1 MRIYGCDF
9 TSAPC
14 RRKPIVVAV
23 GQLEGRRLT
32 ILGLEDCSDWA
43 AFETYLRLPGPW
55 LAALDL
61 PFGLP
66 AAVVNALGWPA
77 TWADYVSLVARLELP
92 AFLALLQR
100 YSAGQPPGQKLP
112 RRPTDVLAQ
121 ACSPLMRQ
129 RVPLARMFW
138 QGAPRLLASGA
149 CLLPCHP
156 TEAERFILEG
166 YPALVARRWLKRQ
179 PYKGEGR
186 ERNTAVRRQARVRL
200 LTALMS
206 PELTQSYGLTLVLP
220 AICQSACLDDARGD
234 RLDALLCAVQAA
246 WAAQASGDVS
256 ALAPQQL
263 RERLRALLPAGCNPD
278 EGWIYDPALVA
289 SAHVSGSLPSQP
301 SCSPASQQ
309 HTDDPGQGHND
320 ANDCCQGRD
329 LMQPENAEQ
338 NASSHLLGG
347 DQIGISGVQRP

>member
-14 RRKPIVVAV
+14 HRKPIVVAV

-32 ILGLEDCSDWA
+32 ILSLEDCSDWA

-66 AAVVNALGWPA
+66 AAVVKALGWPA
-77 TWADYVSLVARLELP
+77 SWADYVSLVARLELP
-92 AFLALLQR
+92 SFLALLQR

-121 ACSPLMRQ
+121 ARSPLMRQ

-138 QGAPRLLASGA
+138 QGAPRLLTSGA
-149 CLLPCHP
+149 CILPCHP
-156 TEAERFILEG
+156 TEAERVILEG
-166 YPALVARRWLKRQ
+166 YPALVARRWLGRQ

-186 ERNTAVRRQARVRL
+186 EQNTAAHRQARLRL
-200 LTALMS
+200 LMSLTS
-206 PELTQSYGLTLVLP
+206 PELTQSYDLTLVLP
-220 AICQSACLDDARGD
+220 AACQSACLDDARGD
-234 RLDALLCAVQAA
+234 RLDALLCAIQAA

-263 RERLRALLPAGCNPD
+263 RDRLWALLPVGCNPD
-278 EGWIYDPALVA
+278 EGWIFDPALVA
-289 SAHVSGSLPSQP
+289 SAHASGSLLSQ
-301 SCSPASQQ
+301 SSDRPASQQ
-309 HTDDPGQGHND
+309 HTDNPGQGHND
-320 ANDCCQGRD
+320 ADDRCQGRD
-329 LMQPENAEQ
+329 LMQP
-338 NASSHLLGG
+338 
-347 DQIGISGVQRP
+347 